1 MRFVLFAALAAV
13 SACQIVEP
21 ATSSTEQALTGVIF
35 SPPSGGSLGSVQV
48 GSQSAAYGISINPTG
63 LTDVSYTI
71 DSITGC
77 SDFIVNAPG
86 LPAPVYKTCV
96 SYNPCFTGDFQC
108 VPQSNLTC
116 YEWEIQGY
124 DFSAV
129 FRPGAPGASS
139 CALQVQ
145 VGGLGLRTYTINGD
159 GTLPPI
165 DIDVAPTAVN
175 FGDVRRNTASSE
187 AAVTVRNLGGQTL
200 TVTSATASAG
210 YAITG
215 GPTGTYS
222 IPTSGSQAYT
232 ITCNPTAT
240 GSMPGTFRV
249 TSNDPAT
256 PTSTVNLSCN
266 GIDSS
271 LNVTPSPA
279 AVPTTRVGEPTQR
292 QVTLANTGAAS
303 MSIQSATLTGA
314 GLTATG
320 LPLPGATIPGN
331 GSVNAM
337 IKFDAMAAGDATG
350 ALTIVYD
357 GGQMRSIPIS
367 AKALATSMSL
377 TPDGAIDLGP
387 VCVGQSAAT
396 SIVIKANAEGS
407 FKVTALSTPDAPFTV
422 MAPPLPATVLGA
434 GANSQMITF
443 STSPTAVGPAAST
456 VTVTTDIP
464 NAAPRALDL
473 SVTGLTAGISATP
486 FELDLGPSPVNT
498 PTIGQEVSVTNC
510 STSPAEVMNARIE
523 GDDAADFA
531 IVQAPSSMLGP
542 NDTVSWL
549 VIANPHSTGSKSAL
563 FSVDHAGGTVSVML
577 NADGLGD
584 PVGMEP
590 EAGAGPASY
599 YACSA
604 GTASASWPIGLALGV
619 LLIRR
624 RRRRR

>member
-1 MRFVLFAALAAV
+1 MRLLLLAGLAAV
-13 SACQIVEP
+13 TACQTVEP
-21 ATSSTEQALTGVIF
+21 ETSSTEQALTGVIF

-48 GSQSAAYGISINPTG
+48 GNQSAAFGISINPTG
-63 LTDVSYTI
+63 LVDVSYTI

-86 LPAPVYKTCV
+86 LPAPVYKTCIDT
-96 SYNPCFTGDFQC
+96 NPCFAGNLQC
-108 VPQSNLTC
+108 IPQANIVC
-116 YEWEIQGY
+116 YEWDIQGY

-129 FRPGAPGASS
+129 FRPGAQGPSS
-139 CALQVQ
+139 CALQIQ
-145 VGGLGLRTYTINGD
+145 VGGLGLKTYTINGD

-175 FGDVRRNTASSE
+175 FGDVRRTTASSD

-200 TVTSATASAG
+200 TVTSATVSSG
-210 YAITG
+210 YTITS
-215 GPTGTYS
+215 GPTGTYQ
-222 IPTSGSQAYT
+222 IGTSGAQGYT
-232 ITCNPTAT
+232 ITCNPSVT
-240 GSMPGTFRV
+240 GSLPGTFRV
-249 TSNDPAT
+249 TSDDPAT
-256 PTSTVNLSCN
+256 PTSTVNLACN

-271 LNVTPSPA
+271 LNVVPSPA

-292 QVTLANTGAAS
+292 QVTLANAGAAS

-320 LPLPGATIPGN
+320 LPLPGATIAG
-331 GSVNAM
+331 GASVNAM
-337 IKFDAMAAGDATG
+337 IKFDAMTAGDATG

-377 TPDGAIDLGP
+377 SPDGAIDLGP
-387 VCVGQSAAT
+387 VCVGQTGAKSITIAA
-396 SIVIKANAEGS
+396 NNEGS
-407 FKVTALSTPDAPFTV
+407 FKVTGVSTPDAPFSVT
-422 MAPPLPATVLGA
+422 APALPATLLGA
-434 GANSQMITF
+434 GANNQTITV
-443 STSPTAVGPAAST
+443 STAPTTVGPATST

-464 NAAPRALDL
+464 SSTPRALEL
-473 SVTGLTAGISATP
+473 SVTGLTAGVSATP
-486 FELDLGPSPVNT
+486 LELDLGPSMVNT

-510 STSPAEVMNARIE
+510 STSAAELMNARIE

-531 IVQAPSSMLGP
+531 IVQAPSLMLGP

-549 VIANPHSTGSKSAL
+549 IIANPHSTGSKSAL
-563 FSVDHAGGTVSVML
+563 FSVDHAGGTASVML

-584 PVGMEP
+584 PVGMDP
-590 EAGAGPASY
+590 GAADGPASY

-604 GTASASWPIGLALGV
+604 GTGSAMWPIGIALGV
-619 LLIRR
+619 LLLRR
-624 RRRRR
+624 RRR

>member
-1 MRFVLFAALAAV
+1 MRFLLFAGLTAV
-13 SACQIVEP
+13 TACQIVEP
-21 ATSSTEQALTGVIF
+21 ETSSTEQALTGVIF
-35 SPPSGGSLGSVQV
+35 SPPSGGDLGSVQV
-48 GSQSAAYGISINPTG
+48 GSQSSPFFISINPTG
-63 LTDVSYTI
+63 LVDSDYTI

-77 SDFIVNAPG
+77 SDFLVNAPA
-86 LPAPVYKTCV
+86 LPAAIYKHCIN
-96 SYNPCFTGDFQC
+96 YNPCFASPSC
-108 VPQSNLTC
+108 VPQANLTC
-116 YEWEIQGY
+116 YEWDIVGY
-124 DFSAV
+124 SFNTA
-129 FRPGAPGASS
+129 FRPNVQGASS
-139 CALQVQ
+139 CALQVS
-145 VGGLGLRTYTINGD
+145 VGGLGLRTYTVNGT

-165 DIDVAPTAVN
+165 DIDVAPTGIA

-187 AAVTVRNLGGQTL
+187 ADVTVRNLGGQPL
-200 TVTSATASAG
+200 TVYSASVSAG
-210 YAITG
+210 YTITA
-215 GPTGTYS
+215 GPTGTYAVAA
-222 IPTSGSQAYT
+222 TGAQGYK

-240 GSMPGTFRV
+240 GSLPGTFQV
-249 TSNDPAT
+249 TSNDTAT
-256 PTSTVNLSCN
+256 PTSTVSLSCN

-271 LNVTPSPA
+271 LDVTPSPA

-292 QVTLANTGAAS
+292 QVTLANTGAAP

-387 VCVGQSAAT
+387 VCVGQTAAKT
-396 SIVIKANAEGS
+396 ITIAANAAGS
-407 FKVTALSTPDAPFTV
+407 FKVTGVSTPAAPFTV
-422 MAPPLPATVLGA
+422 TAPNLPATVLGA
-434 GANSQMITF
+434 GANNQTITLG
-443 STSPTAVGPAAST
+443 TAPTAVGPATST

-464 NAAPRALDL
+464 NAMPRGLDL
-473 SVTGLTAGISATP
+473 SVTGLTAGVSATP
-486 FELDLGPSPVNT
+486 LELDLGPSAVGK

-510 STSPAEVMNARIE
+510 STSPAVLTNARLE

-531 IVQAPSSMLGP
+531 IVQAPSLMLGP
-542 NDTVSWL
+542 NGKVSWL
-549 VIANPHSTGSKSAL
+549 IIANPHSPGPKSAL
-563 FSVDHAGGTVSVML
+563 FSVDHATGTASVML

-584 PVGMEP
+584 PVGTTP
-590 EAGAGPASY
+590 GGGKGRASY
-599 YACSA
+599 YECSA
-604 GTASASWPIGLALGV
+604 GTASASWPIGLALAA

-624 RRRRR
+624 RRRR